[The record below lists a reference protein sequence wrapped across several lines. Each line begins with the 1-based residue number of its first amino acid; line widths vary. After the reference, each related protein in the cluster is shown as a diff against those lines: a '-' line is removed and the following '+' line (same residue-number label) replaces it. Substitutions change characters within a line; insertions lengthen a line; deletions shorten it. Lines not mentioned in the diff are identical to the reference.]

1 MSQNT
6 LGRYTLAGLFNS
18 ALGFGIILGGRHWIG
33 DLAAN
38 AIAYLVVVPLSFLS
52 HRDFSFRDR
61 GARGPAMARY
71 MVVVLAGH
79 ALNVLTLIVLKHLGL
94 LPELAQILAV
104 CTYVGVSYLAARYYV
119 FRNPLGA

>member
-1 MSQNT
+1 MSGKT

-33 DLAAN
+33 DVAAN
-38 AIAYLVVVPLSFLS
+38 ALAYLVVVPLSFLS

-71 MVVVLAGH
+71 LVVVLAGYV
-79 ALNVLTLIVLKHLGL
+79 LNVLTLKLLKNAGL
-94 LPELAQILAV
+94 MPEFAQILAV
-104 CTYVGVSYLAARYYV
+104 GSYVGASYVAARYYV
-119 FRNPLGA
+119 FRNPLGG